1 MRKISLLIFLFILI
15 CFSYSMASTTG
26 KIAGQVTDE
35 ENGQPLPG
43 VNVYL
48 EGTGLGA
55 ATDPDGFFYI
65 INVPAGTY
73 SLVVNYVGYGEQRIS
88 DVKVQI
94 GLTTTID
101 VALLA
106 ELLQAETVVVTAK
119 RPVVIKDISNSQLNI
134 EIESIET
141 LPIQTVNEALALQAG
156 IEPGTNGVIIRGG
169 GANQTVFMVDGF
181 SQNDERSNYPYS
193 AVSLS
198 SIEEVQI
205 QTGGFNA
212 EYGQARSGIVNVIT
226 REGSREKYNGQ
237 VTIRYAPPASKS
249 FGPSLYDPY
258 SYFNR
263 PYQDPDVMWTGTDN
277 GAWDDYTQDQYP
289 YFQGWNA
296 VSLETLRD
304 EDPTNDLTPD
314 GAMRL
319 YQWQHRRQGDIKEP
333 DYIIDVGFGGPIPFV
348 HQSLGDL
355 RFFLSYFKEQEMFVF
370 PLSNDHFR
378 DEYFQLKLTSDI
390 SPSMKLMISGLYGEV
405 ESVSPYTWTTTPT
418 GYLLR
423 GTSTIANYASSNTV
437 VYMPGYYSPGNIIRK
452 MFGLKFTH
460 SLSPTTFYEAAIHY
474 KDAKHDVYQMT
485 DRNLDKIYEPVP
497 GYFVDEAPWGYYG
510 YSVNN
515 PIPGMDLGGWMN
527 LGRDKSQNSTL
538 DINFDITTALDR
550 RNQLK
555 TGIIFTYNDFGIV
568 SGTFSP
574 SMSTWTRSM
583 IYDVFPYRIGA
594 YVQDKLEFEGF
605 IANLGVRLDY
615 TYANSDVY
623 DLEPFDDFFKAGNGQ
638 NIEGQ
643 APTKPAESYWSLSPR
658 LGISHPITENSKL
671 YFNYGHFRAEPF
683 SSYRFRLQREYNGLV
698 TDIGNPDMILEKTV
712 AYELGYEHSIADV
725 FLIKLAGYYKDVTD
739 QPGWVYYQDLTG
751 DVQYNRAENNNYADI
766 RGFELTLTKRTGPWV
781 TGFINYTYDVRSS
794 GYFGLREIYEDPN
807 RQRLYLEQNPYQERI
822 HPRPFAKLNLSFF
835 TQDKY
840 GPAWGGF
847 YPLDNWNFNFLG
859 IWRTGEYETYNPNEI
874 PGIVDNVQWK
884 DYYNIDLRIS
894 KLVKIGTIGVQL
906 YLDILNVFNFKHM
919 DYAGFSSIRDDYL
932 PYLESLNF
940 PWESGDENGDDKIG
954 DYRPWDVPYDP
965 LEPNPDNDPAIT
977 ARNNTR
983 KENKTYIDNPDIRAL
998 TFLNPRRYIFG
1009 LRVNF

>member
-1 MRKISLLIFLFILI
+1 MRKISLLIFLSLLI
-15 CFSYSMASTTG
+15 HYLPLYAGTTG
-26 KIAGQVTDE
+26 KIAGQITDE
-35 ENGQPLPG
+35 DNGQALPG

-65 INVPAGTY
+65 INVPAGNYTV
-73 SLVVNYVGYGEQRIS
+73 VVNYVGYGEQKIS

-94 GLTTTID
+94 DLTTTID
-101 VALLA
+101 VSLKS
-106 ELLQAETVVVTAK
+106 ELLQTDAVVVTAK
-119 RPVVIKDISNSQLNI
+119 RPVVTKDISNSQLNI

-141 LPIQTVNEALALQAG
+141 LPIQTIDEAMTLQAG
-156 IEPGTNGVIIRGG
+156 IEAGSRGIIIRGG

-226 REGSREKYNGQ
+226 REGGRQKYSGQ
-237 VTIRYAPPASKS
+237 ATVRYAPAASKS

-258 SYFNR
+258 SFFNR
-263 PYQDPDVMWTGTDN
+263 PYQDPDVMWTGTNN
-277 GAWDDYTQDQYP
+277 GAWDEYTQSQYP
-289 YFQGWNA
+289 FFQGWNA
-296 VSLETLRD
+296 VSAETLSD

-333 DYIIDVGFGGPIPFV
+333 DYIIDLGFGGPFPFV
-348 HQSLGDL
+348 SESLGDL
-355 RFFLSYFKEQEMFVF
+355 RFFMSYFKEQEMFVF
-370 PLSNDHFR
+370 PLSSDHFR

-390 SPSMKLMISGLYGEV
+390 SPSMKLMFSGLYGEV
-405 ESVSPYTWTTTPT
+405 QSVSPYTWTTTPT

-423 GTSTIANYASSNTV
+423 GTSTVANYASSNTV
-437 VYMPGYYSPGNIIRK
+437 LYMPGYYSPGSILRK
-452 MFGLKFTH
+452 MIGVKFTH
-460 SLSPTTFYEAAIHY
+460 LLSQTTFYEAAIHF
-474 KDAKHDVYQMT
+474 KDSRHDVYQME
-485 DRNLDKIYEPVP
+485 DRDLARVYEPVP
-497 GYFVDEAPWGYYG
+497 GYNVDEAPWGYYG

-538 DINFDITTALDR
+538 DVNFDITTALDR

-555 TGIIFTYNDFGIV
+555 AGFIFTYNDFGIV

-583 IYDVFPYRIGA
+583 IYDVYPYRLGA

-615 TYANSDVY
+615 TYANNEVY

-638 NIEGQ
+638 NIEEE
-643 APTKPAESYWSLSPR
+643 APTKPAESYWSISPR

-683 SSYRFRLQREYNGLV
+683 SSYRFRLQRESNGLV
-698 TDIGNPDMILEKTV
+698 TDIGNPNMILEKTV
-712 AYELGYEHSIADV
+712 AYELGYEHSIADM

-739 QPGWVYYQDLTG
+739 QPGWIYFQDLTG

-794 GYFGLREIYEDPN
+794 GYFGLREIYQDPN
-807 RQRLYLEQNPYQERI
+807 RQRLYLEQNPYQERV

-835 TQDKY
+835 TPDEY
-840 GPAWGGF
+840 GPNWGSI

-859 IWRTGEYETYNPNEI
+859 IWRTGEYETYNPHEI
-874 PGIVDNVQWK
+874 PGIVDNVQWR
-884 DYYNIDLRIS
+884 DFYNVDLRIS
-894 KLVKIGTIGVQL
+894 KLLYIGSVGVQL
-906 YLDILNVFNFKHM
+906 YVDILNVFNFKHM
-919 DYAGFSSIRDDYL
+919 DYAGFSSYRDDYL

-940 PWESGDENGDDKIG
+940 SWESGEEHGDDKIG
-954 DYRPWDVPYDP
+954 DYRPYDVPYDP
-965 LEPNPDNDPAIT
+965 LEPNPDNDPAIK
-977 ARNNTR
+977 ARNDVR
-983 KENKTYIDNPDIRAL
+983 KENNSYIDNPDIQAI

-1009 LRVNF
+1009 LKVNF